1 MLAPPA
7 LFNEIYDFEIL
18 EFNPILSDVHCPIV
32 FNTPSKIKDSKPLCN
47 AILVQKIK
55 WEGSKNSVFVDNISN
70 EDVETLDNLLLNFDC
85 SKIQILKLNFL
96 LNKPM
101 KFYAKP
107 KKKLSNLKLFDFFK
121 QKRKPGTTR
130 H

>member
-101 KFYAKP
+101 KFYEKP
-107 KKKLSNLKLFDFFK
+107 KKKLLNLKLFDFFK